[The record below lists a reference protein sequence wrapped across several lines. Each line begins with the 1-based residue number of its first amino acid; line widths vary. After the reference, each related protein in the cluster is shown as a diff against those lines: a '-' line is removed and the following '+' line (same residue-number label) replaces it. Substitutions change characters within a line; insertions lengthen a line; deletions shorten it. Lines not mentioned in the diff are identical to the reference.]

1 MAPKTEV
8 LKFKSGK
15 MLRVRLSLE
24 GSMLIK
30 PYLMD
35 FKAAIGSHPV
45 YPPDLV
51 TENGQTIQDAL
62 YQEFRWY
69 YQAIADH
76 IVPPISTEELDPLSR
91 HQFFVCG
98 DPVSHWDDPNTPIPD
113 LSKLEKLLGYSYP
126 EPGSKPTTVSS
137 SFEPPS
143 GDYDSYMLAA
153 LVLNFPESGLQLAKL
168 YDSDFLN
175 KLLKDAAYLSDP
187 EKIKNSGQ
195 SSLVP
200 QLKQN
205 YEVDVDFENMK
216 AEVQSQL
223 AAIGVQV
230 PEEF

>member
-1 MAPKTEV
+1 
-8 LKFKSGK
+8 
-15 MLRVRLSLE
+15 
-24 GSMLIK
+24 
-30 PYLMD
+30 
-35 FKAAIGSHPV
+35 
-45 YPPDLV
+45 
-51 TENGQTIQDAL
+51 
-62 YQEFRWY
+62 
-69 YQAIADH
+69 
-76 IVPPISTEELDPLSR
+76 
-91 HQFFVCG
+91 
-98 DPVSHWDDPNTPIPD
+98 
-113 LSKLEKLLGYSYP
+113 
-126 EPGSKPTTVSS
+126 
-137 SFEPPS
+137 
-143 GDYDSYMLAA
+143 MLAA